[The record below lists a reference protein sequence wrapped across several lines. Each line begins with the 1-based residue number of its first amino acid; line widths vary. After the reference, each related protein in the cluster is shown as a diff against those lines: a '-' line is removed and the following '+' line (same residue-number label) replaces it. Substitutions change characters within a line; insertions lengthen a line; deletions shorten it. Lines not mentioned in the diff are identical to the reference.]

1 MRILKPEIAKERED
15 KLLRWVIEEFV
26 DTRRPIGSE
35 LIAKHALKGISS
47 ATIRNIMKKLEDEG
61 YLMQPHTSGGRV
73 PTDKAY
79 RFYVDYLSEAQ
90 KIAAQ
95 EKTRIQREYDERMAE
110 LDKAMVQASRML
122 AALSHSAGFVY
133 TSNISEHTVTRLD
146 FIPLAPGHIL
156 AVLVTDT
163 GTVKNW
169 PFRTNYN
176 LSAARL
182 RVLSNFINEQISGLT
197 LKQAERV
204 LWQHVDNKHNEFN
217 DVMDLAR
224 RVLNE
229 MGGQENSA
237 ELYLEGIGAM
247 LAGITDADYEDMRQM
262 VRVVEERKKF
272 THLLEEKMQS
282 LKDTGNRLSV
292 SIGAE
297 NQIKEFK
304 NLSIISSAYKVGDK
318 TIGMLGIIGPKH
330 MEYTRM
336 ISLVNFISGML
347 EHTINNWG
355 ALPEDTD
362 SGEE

>member
-15 KLLRWVIEEFV
+15 KLLRWVIEEFAG
-26 DTRRPIGSE
+26 TRRPIGSE
-35 LIAKHALKGISS
+35 LIARRALKGISS

-79 RFYVDYLSEAQ
+79 RFYVDYLSETQ

-95 EKTRIQREYDERMAE
+95 EKTRIQKEYDDKMAE
-110 LDKAMVQASRML
+110 LDKAMVQTSRML

-133 TSNISEHTVTRLD
+133 TSNISEQTVTRLD

-163 GTVKNW
+163 GMVKNW
-169 PFRTNYN
+169 PFRANYN
-176 LSAARL
+176 ISPARL
-182 RVLSNFINEQISGLT
+182 RILSNFINEQISGMT
-197 LKQAERV
+197 LKEAERV
-204 LWQHVDNKHNEFN
+204 LWEHIDNKHNEFN

-224 RVLNE
+224 RGLNE

-237 ELYLEGIGAM
+237 ELYLEGVGQM
-247 LAGITDADYEDMRQM
+247 LAGITEEDYEDMRQM
-262 VRVVEERKKF
+262 VRAVEERKKF
-272 THLLEEKMQS
+272 TDLLEEKMKT
-282 LKDTGNRLSV
+282 LKDGNKLSV
-292 SIGAE
+292 TIGAE

-304 NLSIISSAYKVGDK
+304 NLSVISSAYKVGDK

-330 MEYTRM
+330 MEYNRM
-336 ISLVNFISGML
+336 ISLVNLVSSML
-347 EHTINNWG
+347 ENTINNWG
-355 ALPEDTD
+355 ALPNDEKI
-362 SGEE
+362 

>member
-95 EKTRIQREYDERMAE
+95 EKTRIQKEYDERMAE
-110 LDKAMVQASRML
+110 LDKAMVQTSRML

-133 TSNISEHTVTRLD
+133 TSNISEQIVTRLD

-176 LSAARL
+176 ISASRL
-182 RVLSNFINEQISGLT
+182 RILSNFINEQISGLT

-204 LWQHVDNKHNEFN
+204 LWQHIDSKHNEFN

-237 ELYLEGIGAM
+237 ELYLEGIGQM

-272 THLLEEKMQS
+272 TGLLEEKMQS
-282 LKDTGNRLSV
+282 LKDTGNKLSV

-347 EHTINNWG
+347 ENTINNWG
-355 ALPEDTD
+355 ALPENAGD
-362 SGEE
+362 EE